1 VPLRV
6 RAAIAVLYAQCWWTV
21 LVSALTSV
29 RRVVQGIELRQA
41 FRLLLRERALAA
53 AVILTLTLG
62 VGANTAVFAV
72 VEAVLLR
79 PLAYEAADDLILLNH
94 HDERTGRTKEY
105 IATGDLVD
113 MAARQS
119 SLERLVAFNGG
130 TSTIYGLGDPVPVS
144 MLQVEPAF
152 FDMFRLHTTHGRVLE
167 PADARDGAAPVVVMS
182 DELWRQ
188 SFNGDVSIVGRL
200 IRVGQTDRQVVGI
213 APAGFKFPVG
223 RPTDLIVPMILPPDA
238 ASLRNNGWILAV
250 GRRKP
255 GILLSQVNADLRAL
269 SEQMEREHPRTNQG
283 TRYMARSL
291 RDSLVGNTRQ
301 PLTLLLVAVG
311 LVLLIACVNVGNLL
325 LARSLGRRHE
335 QAIRVALG
343 AGRARLI
350 GHALAESLALS
361 SVGGLAGV
369 AGAYWATPALVA
381 LVPKAV
387 QAPGLTDVGI
397 NWRVL
402 TYTFAISVGAALVF
416 GLMSALATGKPEASS
431 LTAPARAGVSK
442 RARRAASSLVV
453 AEVALAVMLLFGA
466 GLIVRSFVQVMAV
479 DPGFRI
485 EQVLTID
492 MTLPAGPYRPM
503 EARQVFYQRVFD
515 ALRTVP
521 EVEAVGAAVVT
532 PLTGNAWSVPFERA
546 DRPVAVGERPP
557 DVGWQLASGGYFKAL
572 EIPLRS
578 GRLFDTRDGPAGSPT
593 VIVSEAIERR
603 FYGTERA
610 VGRRIRLGQRE
621 AEIVGVVGDIRRT
634 GLADAPAADMYFA
647 YEFDPA
653 ASGTLFLRTT
663 ADPFR
668 VQAAVRQTLR
678 SIEPNLVF
686 KFGGLRQIAT
696 QSVATTRF
704 AMWLLGGFALL
715 ALTLSAVGIYGVT
728 ASLVRQR
735 THEIGMRLA
744 LGARP
749 GDIAWLVLS
758 RGALLGVT
766 GATLGLGTGLIAAR
780 SLRTLLYGVETWDPR
795 TMVLAAFVL
804 VTTSVAASYLPARRA
819 AKTDPA
825 RTLTGS

>member
-1 VPLRV
+1 
-6 RAAIAVLYAQCWWTV
+6 
-21 LVSALTSV
+21 
-29 RRVVQGIELRQA
+29 
-41 FRLLLRERALAA
+41 
-53 AVILTLTLG
+53 
-62 VGANTAVFAV
+62 
-72 VEAVLLR
+72 
-79 PLAYEAADDLILLNH
+79 
-94 HDERTGRTKEY
+94 
-105 IATGDLVD
+105 
-113 MAARQS
+113 
-119 SLERLVAFNGG
+119 
-130 TSTIYGLGDPVPVS
+130 
-144 MLQVEPAF
+144 
-152 FDMFRLHTTHGRVLE
+152 
-167 PADARDGAAPVVVMS
+167 
-182 DELWRQ
+182 
-188 SFNGDVSIVGRL
+188 
-200 IRVGQTDRQVVGI
+200 
-213 APAGFKFPVG
+213 
-223 RPTDLIVPMILPPDA
+223 
-238 ASLRNNGWILAV
+238 
-250 GRRKP
+250 
-255 GILLSQVNADLRAL
+255 
-269 SEQMEREHPRTNQG
+269 
-283 TRYMARSL
+283 
-291 RDSLVGNTRQ
+291 
-301 PLTLLLVAVG
+301 
-311 LVLLIACVNVGNLL
+311 
-325 LARSLGRRHE
+325 
-335 QAIRVALG
+335 
-343 AGRARLI
+343 
-350 GHALAESLALS
+350 
-361 SVGGLAGV
+361 
-369 AGAYWATPALVA
+369 
-381 LVPKAV
+381 
-387 QAPGLTDVGI
+387 
-397 NWRVL
+397 
-402 TYTFAISVGAALVF
+402 
-416 GLMSALATGKPEASS
+416 MSALAAGKPEASS

-453 AEVALAVMLLFGA
+453 AEVALAVVLLFGA

-515 ALRTVP
+515 ALGAVP

-678 SIEPNLVF
+678 SIEPNLLF

-735 THEIGMRLA
+735 TREIGMRLA

-795 TMVLAAFVL
+795 TMALAAFVL